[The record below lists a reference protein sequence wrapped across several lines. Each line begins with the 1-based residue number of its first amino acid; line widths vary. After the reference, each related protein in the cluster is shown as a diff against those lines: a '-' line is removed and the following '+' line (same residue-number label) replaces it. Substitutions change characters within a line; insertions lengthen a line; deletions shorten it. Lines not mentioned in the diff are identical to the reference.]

1 MNLKSSGFYFFAV
14 FILINVFFIATH
26 LYLMTHP
33 IALHF
38 GKCKWCGFFFLNR
51 LSFFLIFVYHE
62 GKKKDIISF
71 GSISRLEK
79 NSLQLPFLIEN
90 WVPPLSYLIP
100 WSPFRLPERG
110 LSKSLP
116 HVNALTW
123 KLINPSWECFQPLQ
137 GRQQNSNEKPL
148 YVRGR
153 EDTID
158 KCVQSIQRPRLTF
171 LGVGFVVLRTLA
183 RLKTGLS

>member
-26 LYLMTHP
+26 LYLMIHP
-33 IALHF
+33 IALQF
-38 GKCKWCGFFFLNR
+38 WKCKWCGFFFNFYI
-51 LSFFLIFVYHE
+51 SW
-62 GKKKDIISF
+62 GKKKKEIISF
-71 GSISRLEK
+71 GSFSRLEK

-153 EDTID
+153 DDTID

-171 LGVGFVVLRTLA
+171 LGVGFVVLRSLA
-183 RLKTGLS
+183 RLTMGLS

>member
-1 MNLKSSGFYFFAV
+1 MNLKSSGFYFCAV

-26 LYLMTHP
+26 LYLMMHP
-33 IALHF
+33 IALQF
-38 GKCKWCGFFFLNR
+38 GKCKWCGFFLIG
-51 LSFFLIFVYHE
+51 LVFFKLLHIMRR
-62 GKKKDIISF
+62 KKKEIISF
-71 GSISRLEK
+71 GSFSRLEK

-123 KLINPSWECFQPLQ
+123 KLINPSWECFQPLR

-148 YVRGR
+148 YIRGR
-153 EDTID
+153 DDTID

-171 LGVGFVVLRTLA
+171 LGVGFVVLCSLA
-183 RLKTGLS
+183 RLKMGLS